1 MAEQDAVVRATDV
14 QFDAAW
20 RAHRP
25 YLVNLAFGMLRDI
38 GAAEDAVQES
48 FARFAKADY
57 PSIQDER
64 AWLIVVTGRICLDQI
79 NSARHRRERAF
90 DTESIEFAGDPTA
103 ITPASVDPADRVTL
117 DDEVRS
123 ALLIVLDRLTPAERV
138 VFVLHDVF
146 RTPFDEIA
154 ETIGRPVAT
163 TRQLARRARLKIES
177 RTSDASPPDT
187 VQQRQVIDRFI
198 EAAATGDVS
207 ALISLLAPDVW
218 GSVDL
223 GPSDPRTGTTNRGAR
238 KVSRNLMRWF
248 GRTRTMVIDPASD
261 ACEILAYLDRELY
274 AVIQLDIHDGAI
286 RSLHVI
292 ADQAQ
297 LTAWMAQL
305 GGSEIGGA
313 EGI

>member
-1 MAEQDAVVRATDV
+1 MAEQHAAVRATDAE
-14 QFDAAW
+14 FAAAW

-38 GAAEDAVQES
+38 GAAEDAVQEA
-48 FARFAKADY
+48 FARFADIDY
-57 PSIQDER
+57 PSVQDER
-64 AWLIVVTGRICLDQI
+64 AWLIVVTGRICLDQL
-79 NSARHRRERAF
+79 NSARRRRERAF
-90 DTESIEFAGDPTA
+90 DTGTIEFAGEPAATA
-103 ITPASVDPADRVTL
+103 PAALDPADRVTL

-163 TRQLARRARLKIES
+163 TRQLARRARLKIGS
-177 RTSDASPPDT
+177 RTSDAAPPDT

-198 EAAATGDVS
+198 EATAGGDLS
-207 ALISLLAPDVW
+207 ALVSLLAPDVW

-223 GPSDPRTGTTNRGAR
+223 GPADRRTGTTNHGAR
-238 KVSRNLMRWF
+238 KVGRNVMHWF
-248 GRTRTMVIDPASD
+248 GRTPTMVVDPASD
-261 ACEILAYLDRELY
+261 ACEILAYLDRQLY
-274 AVIQLDIHDGAI
+274 AVIQLDLGDGFV

-297 LTAWMAQL
+297 LAVWPER
-305 GGSEIGGA
+305 SSWS
-313 EGI
+313 

>member
-1 MAEQDAVVRATDV
+1 MADHDAAVRATEAD
-14 QFDAAW
+14 FGAAW

-38 GAAEDAVQES
+38 GAAEDAVQEA
-48 FARFAKADY
+48 FARFADSDY

-64 AWLIVVTGRICLDQI
+64 AWLIVVTSRICLDQI

-90 DTESIEFAGDPTA
+90 DTDTIEFAGDPTTTA
-103 ITPASVDPADRVTL
+103 PASADPADRVTL
-117 DDEVRS
+117 DDEVRG

-154 ETIGRPVAT
+154 DTIGRPVGT

-177 RTSDASPPDT
+177 RPSDAAPSGST
-187 VQQRQVIDRFI
+187 RQRQVIDRFI
-198 EAAATGDVS
+198 EATATGDLS
-207 ALISLLAPDVW
+207 ALVSLLDPNVW

-223 GPSDPRTGTTNRGAR
+223 GPADRRTGTTNQGAR
-238 KVSRNLMRWF
+238 KVSRNIMRWF
-248 GRTRTMVIDPASD
+248 GRTPTMVTDPASD
-261 ACEILAYLDRELY
+261 ACEILAYLHREIY
-274 AVIQLDIHDGAI
+274 AVIQLKIEDGVV

-292 ADQAQ
+292 ADQEQ
-297 LTAWMAQL
+297 LAARNLTR
-305 GGSEIGGA
+305 SS
-313 EGI
+313 

>member
-1 MAEQDAVVRATDV
+1 MTDERTRTRV
-14 QFDAAW
+14 TDIEFDAAW
-20 RAHRP
+20 RRHRP

-38 GAAEDAVQES
+38 GAAEDAVQEA
-48 FARFAKADY
+48 FARFADSNY

-64 AWLIVVTGRICLDQI
+64 AWLIVVTSRICLDQI

-90 DTESIEFAGDPTA
+90 DTETIEFAGDPTTTA
-103 ITPASVDPADRVTL
+103 PVSLDPADRVTL

-138 VFVLHDVF
+138 VFVMHDVF

-177 RTSDASPPDT
+177 RTSDAAPPDSIR
-187 VQQRQVIDRFI
+187 QRQVIDRFI

-207 ALISLLAPDVW
+207 ALVSVLDPDVW

-223 GPSDPRTGTTNRGAR
+223 GPADRRTGTTNRGAL

-248 GRTRTMVIDPASD
+248 GRTRTLVVDPASD
-261 ACEILAYLDRELY
+261 ACEILAFLDRELY
-274 AVIQLDIHDGAI
+274 AVIQLDVADGGI

-292 ADQAQ
+292 ADPAQ
-297 LTAWMAQL
+297 LADL
-305 GGSEIGGA
+305 RPR
-313 EGI
+313 

>member
-1 MAEQDAVVRATDV
+1 MAELRVGDTD
-14 QFDAAW
+14 FDTAW

-38 GAAEDAVQES
+38 GAAEDAVQEA
-48 FARFAKADY
+48 FARFADADRGV
-57 PSIQDER
+57 IQDQR
-64 AWLIVVTGRICLDQI
+64 AWLIVVTSRICLDQI
-79 NSARHRRERAF
+79 NSARHRRERSV
-90 DTESIEFAGDPTA
+90 DSESIEFAGEPT
-103 ITPASVDPADRVTL
+103 TVMDPADRVTL
-117 DDEVRS
+117 DDEVRG
-123 ALLIVLDRLTPAERV
+123 AMLIVLDRLTPAERV

-163 TRQLARRARLKIES
+163 TRQLARRARLKIEA
-177 RTSDASPPDT
+177 RESDAVEPAN
-187 VQQRQVIDRFI
+187 VRQRRVIDRFI
-198 EAAATGDVS
+198 EATASGDVK
-207 ALISLLAPDVW
+207 ALAAVLDSDVW

-223 GPSDPRTGTTNRGAR
+223 GPHDRRTGTTNHGQR

-248 GRTRTMVIDPASD
+248 GKTRSLVVDPASD

-274 AVIQLDIHDGAI
+274 AVIELDIADDVV

-297 LTAWMAQL
+297 LTGRL
-305 GGSEIGGA
+305 
-313 EGI
+313 

>member
-1 MAEQDAVVRATDV
+1 MAEQHAAVRASEAE
-14 QFDAAW
+14 FDAAW

-38 GAAEDAVQES
+38 GAAEDAVQDAY
-48 FARFAKADY
+48 ARFADSDY
-57 PSIQDER
+57 GSIHDER
-64 AWLIVVTGRICLDQI
+64 AWLIVVTSRICLDQL
-79 NSARHRRERAF
+79 NSARHRRERTI
-90 DTESIEFAGDPTA
+90 DTGVIEFAGDPT
-103 ITPASVDPADRVTL
+103 TQPSTSVDPADRVTL
-117 DDEVRS
+117 DDEVRG

-177 RTSDASPPDT
+177 RASDAAPPT
-187 VQQRQVIDRFI
+187 EWHQARLIDRFI
-198 EAAATGDVS
+198 EATMTGDLEGLV
-207 ALISLLAPDVW
+207 SLLAPDVW

-223 GPSDPRTGTTNRGAR
+223 GSSDRRTGTRNQGAR

-248 GRTRTMVIDPASD
+248 GSTRTMVVDPASD
-261 ACEILAYLDRELY
+261 ACEVLAYVDRELY
-274 AVIQLDIHDGAI
+274 AVIQLDITGGTV

-297 LTAWMAQL
+297 LSGWSLTP
-305 GGSEIGGA
+305 SS
-313 EGI
+313 

>member
-1 MAEQDAVVRATDV
+1 MTDRHAVVRATEAEFV
-14 QFDAAW
+14 AAW

-38 GAAEDAVQES
+38 GAAEDAVQEA
-48 FARFAKADY
+48 FARFADGDY
-57 PSIQDER
+57 ASIQDER
-64 AWLIVVTGRICLDQI
+64 AWLIVVTSRICLDQI
-79 NSARHRRERAF
+79 NSARRRRERAF
-90 DTESIEFAGDPTA
+90 DTGTIEFAGEPTTRA
-103 ITPASVDPADRVTL
+103 PAAVDPADRVTL

-123 ALLIVLDRLTPAERV
+123 ALLIMLDRLTPAERV

-177 RTSDASPPDT
+177 RTSDAAPPDT
-187 VQQRQVIDRFI
+187 VQQRQVVDRFI
-198 EAAATGDVS
+198 EATSTGDVS
-207 ALISLLAPDVW
+207 ALVSLLAPDVW
-218 GSVDL
+218 GIVDL
-223 GPSDPRTGTTNRGAR
+223 GPADRRTGTTNHGAR
-238 KVSRNLMRWF
+238 KVGRNLMRWF
-248 GRTRTMVIDPASD
+248 GRTRTMVVDPASD

-274 AVIQLDIHDGAI
+274 AVIQLDIEAGAV

-297 LTAWMAQL
+297 LAAWR
-305 GGSEIGGA
+305 ERFGGA

>member
-1 MAEQDAVVRATDV
+1 MADERVRVRASEA

-38 GAAEDAVQES
+38 GAAEDAVQEA
-48 FARFAKADY
+48 FARFADSDH

-64 AWLIVVTGRICLDQI
+64 AWLIVVTSRICLDQI
-79 NSARHRRERAF
+79 NSARRRRERAF
-90 DTESIEFAGDPTA
+90 DTDTIEFAGEPATA
-103 ITPASVDPADRVTL
+103 ARPMDPADRVTL

-123 ALLIVLDRLTPAERV
+123 ALLVVLDRLTPAERV

-146 RTPFDEIA
+146 RMPFDEIA

-163 TRQLARRARLKIES
+163 TRQLARRARLKVES
-177 RTSDASPPDT
+177 RASDASPPDG
-187 VQQRQVIDRFI
+187 VQQRQVIDGFI
-198 EAAATGDVS
+198 EATATGDLS

-223 GPSDPRTGTTNRGAR
+223 GPFDRRTGTTNRGSR
-238 KVSRNLMRWF
+238 KVARNLMRWF
-248 GRTRTMVIDPASD
+248 AKTRTIVVDPASD
-261 ACEILAYLDRELY
+261 ECEVLAYLDRTLY
-274 AVIQLDIHDGAI
+274 SVIQLNVEDGVI

-292 ADQAQ
+292 ADPAQ
-297 LTAWMAQL
+297 LATRTLAR
-305 GGSEIGGA
+305 
-313 EGI
+313 

>member
-1 MAEQDAVVRATDV
+1 MAEQHAVVGAT
-14 QFDAAW
+14 QAEFDAAW

-25 YLVNLAFGMLRDI
+25 YLVNLAYGMLRDI
-38 GAAEDAVQES
+38 GAAEDAVQEA
-48 FARFAKADY
+48 FARFADNDY

-64 AWLIVVTGRICLDQI
+64 GWLIVVTSRICLDQI

-90 DTESIEFAGDPTA
+90 DTDTIEFAGDRTTA
-103 ITPASVDPADRVTL
+103 APAPVDPADRVTL

-177 RTSDASPPDT
+177 RTSDAAPSDST
-187 VQQRQVIDRFI
+187 RQRQVIDRFI
-198 EAAATGDVS
+198 EATATGDLS
-207 ALISLLAPDVW
+207 ALVSLLDPDVW

-223 GPSDPRTGTTNRGAR
+223 GPSDPRTGTTNHGTR

-248 GRTRTMVIDPASD
+248 GLTRTMVLDPFSD
-261 ACEILAYLDRELY
+261 ACEILAYLDRQLY
-274 AVIQLDIHDGAI
+274 AVIQLNIQDGMV

-297 LTAWMAQL
+297 LAAWNPAC
-305 GGSEIGGA
+305 SA
-313 EGI
+313 

>member
-1 MAEQDAVVRATDV
+1 MAEHHAVVRPTAAG
-14 QFDAAW
+14 FDATW

-38 GAAEDAVQES
+38 GAAEDAVQEA
-48 FARFAKADY
+48 FARFADSDY
-57 PSIQDER
+57 AAIQDER
-64 AWLIVVTGRICLDQI
+64 GWLIVVTSRICLDQI

-90 DTESIEFAGDPTA
+90 DTNTIEFAGDPTTTA
-103 ITPASVDPADRVTL
+103 PVSVDPADRVTL

-138 VFVLHDVF
+138 VLILHDVF

-154 ETIGRPVAT
+154 KTIGRPVTT

-177 RTSDASPPDT
+177 RTSDAAPPDNAP
-187 VQQRQVIDRFI
+187 QRQVIDRFI
-198 EAAATGDVS
+198 EATTTGDLS
-207 ALISLLAPDVW
+207 ALVSLLAPDVW

-223 GPSDPRTGTTNRGAR
+223 GPADRRTGTTNQGAHR
-238 KVSRNLMRWF
+238 VSSNLLRWF
-248 GRTRTMVIDPASD
+248 GHIRTMVVDPASD

-274 AVIQLDIHDGAI
+274 AVIQLNIQDGLV

-292 ADQAQ
+292 ADPAQ
-297 LTAWMAQL
+297 LAAWNPPRS
-305 GGSEIGGA
+305 GS
-313 EGI
+313 

>member
-1 MAEQDAVVRATDV
+1 MAEQHAAVRWTEAE
-14 QFDAAW
+14 FDAAW

-38 GAAEDAVQES
+38 GAAEDAVQEA
-48 FARFAKADY
+48 FARFADSDY
-57 PSIQDER
+57 ASIQDER
-64 AWLIVVTGRICLDQI
+64 AWLIVVTSRICLDQI
-79 NSARHRRERAF
+79 NSARRRRERAF
-90 DTESIEFAGDPTA
+90 DTDTIEFAGDPTTTA
-103 ITPASVDPADRVTL
+103 PASVDPADRVTL

-146 RTPFDEIA
+146 RTPFDQIA

-177 RTSDASPPDT
+177 RTSDAAAPDSMR
-187 VQQRQVIDRFI
+187 QRQVIDRFI
-198 EAAATGDVS
+198 DATANGDLS
-207 ALISLLAPDVW
+207 ALVSLLDPDVW

-223 GPSDPRTGTTNRGAR
+223 GPSDRRTGTTNHGTR
-238 KVSRNLMRWF
+238 KVSRNIMRWF
-248 GRTRTMVIDPASD
+248 GRTRTMVVDPASD

-274 AVIQLDIHDGAI
+274 AVIQLNIQDGVV
-286 RSLHVI
+286 RRLHVI

-297 LTAWMAQL
+297 LAAWNPARS
-305 GGSEIGGA
+305 G
-313 EGI
+313 

>member
-1 MAEQDAVVRATDV
+1 MAELHAAVRATEAE
-14 QFDAAW
+14 FDAAW
-20 RAHRP
+20 WAHRP

-38 GAAEDAVQES
+38 GAAEDAVQEA
-48 FARFAKADY
+48 FARFADSDY

-64 AWLIVVTGRICLDQI
+64 AWLIVVTSRVCLDQI

-90 DTESIEFAGDPTA
+90 DTDTIEFAGAPTTTA
-103 ITPASVDPADRVTL
+103 PASVDPADRVTL

-177 RTSDASPPDT
+177 RPSDGAPPDSMR
-187 VQQRQVIDRFI
+187 QRQVIDRFI
-198 EAAATGDVS
+198 EATATGDLS
-207 ALISLLAPDVW
+207 ALVSLLDPDAW
-218 GSVDL
+218 GIVDL
-223 GPSDPRTGTTNRGAR
+223 GPADRRTGTTNRGAR
-238 KVSRNLMRWF
+238 KVARNLMRWF
-248 GRTRTMVIDPASD
+248 GRTRTLVVDSASD

-274 AVIQLDIHDGAI
+274 AVIQLNVADGLI
-286 RSLHVI
+286 VSLHVI

-297 LTAWMAQL
+297 L
-305 GGSEIGGA
+305 A
-313 EGI
+313 EWAVPALS

>member
-1 MAEQDAVVRATDV
+1 MADERTRARMTTAE
-14 QFDAAW
+14 FDAAW

-38 GAAEDAVQES
+38 GAAEDAVQEA
-48 FARFAKADY
+48 FARFADSDY
-57 PSIQDER
+57 PSIKDER
-64 AWLIVVTGRICLDQI
+64 AWLIVVTSRICLDQI

-90 DTESIEFAGDPTA
+90 DTDTIEFAGDPTA
-103 ITPASVDPADRVTL
+103 AAPASLDPADRVTL

-138 VFVLHDVF
+138 VFVMHDVF

-177 RTSDASPPDT
+177 RTSDAAPPDS
-187 VQQRQVIDRFI
+187 VRQRQVIDRFI
-198 EAAATGDVS
+198 EATATGDVT
-207 ALISLLAPDVW
+207 ALVSVLDPDVW

-223 GPSDPRTGTTNRGAR
+223 GPADPRTGTTNRGAL

-248 GRTRTMVIDPASD
+248 GRTRTLVVDPASD
-261 ACEILAYLDRELY
+261 ACEILAFLDRELY
-274 AVIQLDIHDGAI
+274 AVIQLDVADGAV
-286 RSLHVI
+286 RSLHVV

-297 LTAWMAQL
+297 L
-305 GGSEIGGA
+305 A
-313 EGI
+313 ELRRS